1 MSDEWQRLDPS
12 ARWLFHLQAAARW
25 MLFQVPLSIGLA
37 VMVTTF
43 STLVIGVVVGSI
55 FAFVQLMLALWMPS
69 LSFNRWR
76 YQLREDDILIERGV
90 LLRRLTSIPYSR
102 VQHVD
107 THQGVL
113 EQSFGLARVHVFT
126 AAGVGA
132 DGTIPGL
139 DLEDAEALRDALV
152 ERGGGDDG
160 L

>member
-1 MSDEWQRLDPS
+1 MTDEWQRLDPS
-12 ARWLFHLQAAARW
+12 ARWLFHLQAALRW
-25 MLFQVPLSIGLA
+25 MLFQVPFSMVVG
-37 VMVTTF
+37 VGVTTF
-43 STLVIGVVVGSI
+43 SSVVIGVVAGSV
-55 FAFVQLMLALWMPS
+55 FAFVQLLLALWMPS
-69 LSFNRWR
+69 LSFDRWR
-76 YQLREDDILIERGV
+76 YQLRADDILIERGV

-107 THQGVL
+107 THQGIL

-139 DLEDAEALRDALV
+139 DLDGAKALRDALV

>member
-1 MSDEWQRLDPS
+1 MSNEWQRLDPS
-12 ARWLFHLQAAARW
+12 ARWLFHLQAALRW
-25 MLFQVPLSIGLA
+25 ILLQVPLSIVLSIIVA
-37 VMVTTF
+37 TF
-43 STLVIGVVVGSI
+43 SSLLIGAIVGSF
-55 FAFVQLMLALWMPS
+55 FAFFQLILALWMPS
-69 LSFNRWR
+69 LSFDRWR
-76 YQLREDDILIERGV
+76 YVLRDDDILIERGV

-139 DLEDAEALRDALV
+139 DLDDAEALRDALV

>member
-1 MSDEWQRLDPS
+1 
-12 ARWLFHLQAAARW
+12 